1 MLELI
6 DFPLKQTQTAS
17 GALKIIHSRVNAATS
32 QPKGCW
38 FESWPD
44 PISVSSHVLRGFLP
58 PSTGMRVRLM
68 SESDEVRGVCH
79 SVLPCDGWN
88 SSSTAFICIHRRN
101 WIYEVFLYRL
111 IKNHGAIF
119 LL

>member
-17 GALKIIHSRVNAATS
+17 GVLKIIHSRVNAATS

-68 SESDEVRGVCH
+68 TRS
-79 SVLPCDGWN
+79 
-88 SSSTAFICIHRRN
+88 
-101 WIYEVFLYRL
+101 EVFVTLCYPVTAGIARL
-111 IKNHGAIF
+111 QPSFAYTEETGYVRF
-119 LL
+119 FYTR